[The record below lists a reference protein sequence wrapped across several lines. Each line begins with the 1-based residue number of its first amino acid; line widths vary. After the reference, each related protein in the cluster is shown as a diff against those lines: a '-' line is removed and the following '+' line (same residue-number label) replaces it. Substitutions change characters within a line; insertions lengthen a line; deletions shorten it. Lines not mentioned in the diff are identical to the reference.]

1 MNIYK
6 VSQTGNDDYDTF
18 DSMIVIAES
27 EEDARWMRP
36 DEDSWD
42 NFFCVQRIWLID
54 DWYWPEECTVE
65 LIGEA
70 LPGMKPGVV
79 LASFNAG

>member
-18 DSMIVIAES
+18 DSMIIIAET
-27 EEDARWMRP
+27 EEDARWTRP
-36 DEDSWD
+36 GWSSWD
-42 NFFCVQRIWLID
+42 EMSCEKKFWAIG
-54 DWYWPEECTVE
+54 DWYWPEECIVE

-70 LPGMKPGVV
+70 LPEMEAGVV

>member
-36 DEDSWD
+36 DGRSWD
-42 NFFCVQRIWLID
+42 KISCRRRFWD

-65 LIGEA
+65 LLGEA

>member
-6 VSQTGNDDYDTF
+6 VSQTGNNDYDTF

-36 DEDSWD
+36 DGRSWD
-42 NFFCVQRIWLID
+42 EISCLRLSWD

-70 LPGMKPGVV
+70 LPGARPKVV

>member
-6 VSQTGNDDYDTF
+6 VSQTGNNYYDTF
-18 DSMIVIAES
+18 DSMVVIAKT
-27 EEDARWMRP
+27 EEDARWIRP
-36 DEDSWD
+36 DMISWD
-42 NFFCVQRIWLID
+42 KVSCVKWAISE
-54 DWYWPEECTVE
+54 WYWPEECTVE
-65 LIGEA
+65 LLGEA

>member
-6 VSQTGNDDYDTF
+6 VSQTSNNDYDTF

-27 EEDARWMRP
+27 EEDARWMHP
-36 DEDSWD
+36 DKGSWD
-42 NFFCVQRIWLID
+42 DFFCDPLDWLID
-54 DWYWPEECTVE
+54 NWCWPEECTVE